1 MDREDLEQVD
11 NLRYTWQQ
19 LIARAMETNCLLLSL
34 QPHFADDLC
43 HNLECFRHDTIQ
55 YCHDYRTSGPMM
67 PGLTPREASDR
78 LLLFQVGFIF
88 LDTLVHIL
96 FNIFV
101 NIRLSAKSLLHLVK
115 YTLGSEVMKIQG
127 FWNIMPFRLIN
138 SY

>member
-34 QPHFADDLC
+34 QPHFADDLRR
-43 HNLECFRHDTIQ
+43 NLECFHRDTVQ

-78 LLLFQVGFIF
+78 LLLFQVGPRFNKTSNLYCFPYNPICF
-88 LDTLVHIL
+88 LFSKFYTIL
-96 FNIFV
+96 LF
-101 NIRLSAKSLLHLVK
+101 RPC
-115 YTLGSEVMKIQG
+115 SENQ
-127 FWNIMPFRLIN
+127 
-138 SY
+138 